1 MTETK
6 TDFFKKNFSHP
17 DEKILPVQAQEE
29 MSPIIKNYLL
39 ETRWIAQVLKHQ
51 PKIVNEILRV
61 LSITKDNSL
70 LLGFPPVYK
79 ILKAIENLYKG
90 LNDRQIN
97 FTENLEILLEA
108 VSEKLFQICTL
119 IENGEQEELLEI
131 GINTYLL
138 YLDKALAGEIF
149 NAAKVFPRK
158 NQRLFLENALNQ
170 NTVEDKASSQTEK
183 KAESD
188 PMLQIQS
195 SKMGGLVNQ
204 QEEMIARSY
213 IIMNQVELL
222 KSAVREGD
230 MRSARESFNQ
240 LALDAKNLQNS
251 LMISH
256 DELLSCIHDDVF
268 LQNHKDFHGFFVLAN
283 GRKYLIPSEFVVDV
297 VTGSALDYEE
307 KMNQRYLIYIQ
318 ENESGTEQ
326 IREEIP
332 VYALSSL
339 LPGSPVKEHAVLD
352 SIIIV
357 NYQSHKIGIIVDKMQ
372 KFVSLIR
379 KPMPPAFVNFP
390 ILKGLAFDEKYDMIP
405 ILYVPEIM
413 KKFRAMRPYEV
424 KVFEAHAKK
433 RIERILIVEDSEIT
447 RLIEKT
453 ILENNGYHVELACDG
468 IEAMSKIKET
478 QFDLILCDDDM
489 PRMKGEIFLDN
500 LRRMENYVNIPVI
513 AVSNTNIPKSD
524 AFISKADFKRDTLIE
539 KIREFFDGEEK

>member
-17 DEKILPVQAQEE
+17 DEKILPVQVEL
-29 MSPIIKNYLL
+29 SPVLKNYLL
-39 ETRWIAQVLKHQ
+39 ETRWVAQTLKNQ
-51 PKIVNEILRV
+51 PKIVREILRV

-70 LLGFPPVYK
+70 ILGFTPVYK
-79 ILKAIENLYKG
+79 ILKSVEHLYKG
-90 LNDRQIN
+90 LNDKQVI

-108 VSEKLFQICTL
+108 VAEKLFQICTL

-149 NAAKVFPRK
+149 NAEKIFPRK
-158 NQRLFLENALNQ
+158 NKTLFLE
-170 NTVEDKASSQTEK
+170 SQLESQAEQKVAEEKTEPEK
-183 KAESD
+183 KEDS
-188 PMLQIQS
+188 MLQIQS
-195 SKMGGLVNQ
+195 SKVGSLVNQ

-222 KSAVREGD
+222 KTAVRERD
-230 MRSARESFNQ
+230 MRTARDSFKQ
-240 LALDAKNLQNS
+240 ITIDAKNLQNS

-256 DELLSCIHDDVF
+256 DQLLSYIHDDVF
-268 LQNHKDFHGFFVLAN
+268 LQNHKDFHGFFILCN

-307 KMNQRYLIYIQ
+307 KMNQKYLIYIQ
-318 ENESGTEQ
+318 ENEAGTEKT
-326 IREEIP
+326 REEIP
-332 VYALSSL
+332 VYSLSSL
-339 LPGSPVKEHAVLD
+339 LPGNPVKEHAVLD

-357 NYQSHKIGIIVDKMQ
+357 NFQSQKIGIIVDKMQ
-372 KFVSLIR
+372 KFVSLIK

-413 KKFRAMRPYEV
+413 KKFRAMRPYEQ
-424 KVFEAHAKK
+424 KIFEANTKK
-433 RIERILIVEDSEIT
+433 HIERVLIVEDSETT
-447 RLIEKT
+447 RLIERT
-453 ILENNGYHVELACDG
+453 ILENNGYLVEDACDG
-468 IEAMSKIKET
+468 IEAMAKIKET

-489 PRMKGEIFLDN
+489 PRMNGEIFLDN
-500 LRRMENYVNIPVI
+500 VRRMGNYETIPVI

-524 AFISKADFKRDTLIE
+524 AFISKSDFKRDTLIQTI
-539 KIREFFDGEEK
+539 KEFFNGEQK

>member
-17 DEKILPVQAQEE
+17 DETILPVQTETT
-29 MSPIIKNYLL
+29 PVIKNYLL
-39 ETRWIAQVLKHQ
+39 ETRWIAQVLKNQ
-51 PKIVNEILRV
+51 PKIIHEILRV

-70 LLGFPPVYK
+70 ILGFTPVYK
-79 ILKAIENLYKG
+79 ILKSVEHLYKG
-90 LNDRQIN
+90 LYDKQII

-108 VSEKLFQICTL
+108 VSDKLFQICTL

-158 NQRLFLENALNQ
+158 DKTLFLENTM
-170 NTVEDKASSQTEK
+170 NTDSQEETAETVK
-183 KAESD
+183 KAEAD

-195 SKMGGLVNQ
+195 SKVGSLVNQ

-222 KSAVREGD
+222 KAAVREGD
-230 MRSARESFNQ
+230 MRTARDSFKQ
-240 LALDAKNLQNS
+240 IAIDAKNLQNS

-256 DELLSCIHDDVF
+256 DQLLSYIHDDIF

-307 KMNQRYLIYIQ
+307 KMNQRYLVYIQ
-318 ENESGTEQ
+318 ENESGTERL
-326 IREEIP
+326 REEIP
-332 VYALSSL
+332 VYSLSSL
-339 LPGSPVKEHAVLD
+339 LPGAPVKEHAVLD

-357 NYQSHKIGIIVDKMQ
+357 NFQSQKIGIIVDKMQ
-372 KFVSLIR
+372 KFVSLIK

-413 KKFRAMRPYEV
+413 KRFRAMRPYDV

-433 RIERILIVEDSEIT
+433 RIERILVVEDSETT
-447 RLIEKT
+447 RLIERT
-453 ILENNGYHVELACDG
+453 ILENNGYIVEAACDG

-478 QFDLILCDDDM
+478 QFDLILSDDDM
-489 PRMKGEIFLDN
+489 PRMNGEILLDN
-500 LRRMENYVNIPVI
+500 LRRMENYKRIPVS
-513 AVSNTNIPKSD
+513 AVSNKDIPKSN
-524 AFISKADFKRDTLIE
+524 AFISKSDFKRDTLIE
-539 KIREFFDGEEK
+539 KIRQLFSGEENE